1 MFVWSSIAHLIA
13 LTSPGPDTAVII
25 RQASLYG
32 RNAGIFTALGIGVGI
47 YIHCFLAINGIS
59 LLILENDLY
68 KFSISIIGSSYIFY
82 LGIAMLKTNSEID
95 NDKNNS
101 QNYTSIYGSFFSGL
115 ITNIFNIKAFIFF
128 VSLFTIL
135 IDTIQGIL
143 FYLYP
148 IYFSITSA
156 LWFMLV
162 SFLLTSS
169 KTINIHKYKSI
180 NYLLSAVLCVIG
192 LFIFIKSIYEYF

>member
-1 MFVWSSIAHLIA
+1 MFIWSSIAHLIA
-13 LTSPGPDTAVII
+13 LTSPGPDTAVTI

-68 KFSISIIGSSYIFY
+68 KFSISVIGSSYIFY
-82 LGIAMLKTNSEID
+82 LGIVMLRSSTEQENIH
-95 NDKNNS
+95 NNS
-101 QNYTSIYGSFFSGL
+101 KNYSSVYGSFFSGL

-162 SFLLTSS
+162 TFLLTSS
-169 KTINIHKYKSI
+169 KTINIHKNKSM
-180 NYLLSAVLCVIG
+180 NYFLSTVLCLIG
-192 LFIFIKSIYEYF
+192 LFIFIRSIYEYF